1 MGHDDFSTN
10 EDFAAAVAQAQ
21 LAADVT
27 SIEGT
32 RVEPLERETDPE
44 NLLGDAVIFGDAGI
58 VGEGGL
64 SIAQTLAR
72 LAKTDPD
79 MALDMMSNRSY
90 RAGRGLL
97 NGFTRTGS
105 YSGYSL
111 GQRMGE
117 SFDDYLERIYSDEHL
132 AKESKKDRTEIEK
145 TLKRLEKSTK
155 ELESI
160 DKEIAKNLDDLAK
173 SSRRTT
179 FDLLTPPG
187 TTDIFNPE
195 TEKWEVVKEQIESLL
210 PATPAGTTD
219 IFNAETGEWK
229 SVYEKMVDRPPE
241 NVYEAMAPVRDRP
254 EAMPLGTPAGV
265 TDIFNPETGQWEYTD
280 DYTVPS
286 DPTGLP
292 ETPAGTPDVFNAE
305 TGNWETTGVPV
316 VDISKA
322 IEDLQKQSDLSKIVK
337 SETYPFTSPITS
349 EGALTGPATQEE
361 LNALIGTTQYEDE
374 SIFQRLL
381 AETLGLPVDM
391 INAAISS
398 ILTAAGAPQHIIE
411 NPVGGRAWL
420 MANKGMTIDDLVNA
434 IGDMVSPTTP
444 SGVVVPATVDTQW
457 PAIPSLAAQ
466 SNVDEEYFP
475 GAGMTAEESIERT
488 RVLNTANILNPPHY
502 PGTRPL
508 DLEEDPNKI
517 DQVHQQGLT
526 GNVLDGLSQAMQD
539 ILNTDPELMA
549 QYMAA
554 RNDIMAQ
561 LNKTGYKEHEDWY
574 PGSQAA
580 ATQAGFWGPMAL
592 GWNPKYNEYKDAQR
606 TLMGL
611 EAGQRFKSDDWIQT
625 FGWMTPEQINR
636 ISGYGNQ

>member
-21 LAADVT
+21 LAADVA

-44 NLLGDAVIFGDAGI
+44 NLLGDAVIFGDAGV

-64 SIAQTLAR
+64 SVAQTLAR

-97 NGFTRTGS
+97 NGFTRTGN

-117 SFDDYLERIYSDEHL
+117 SFDDYLDRIYSDEHM
-132 AKESKKDRTEIEK
+132 AKESKKDRTAIEK
-145 TLKRLEKSTK
+145 TLKRLEKSTEK
-155 ELESI
+155 LESI
-160 DKEIAKNLDDLAK
+160 DKEIEKNLDDLAK
-173 SSRRTT
+173 SSRRSWP
-179 FDLLTPPG
+179 F
-187 TTDIFNPE
+187 E
-195 TEKWEVVKEQIESLL
+195 TIDSRSALEKQLDRAKAQERVIADTRKYDPSGLGPQKVGWAMGYGPWWEKEFGEKPIESLL
-210 PATPAGTTD
+210 PETPPGKTD
-219 IFNAETGEWK
+219 YFNMETGKW
-229 SVYEKMVDRPPE
+229 EKTLEGQQTLDLDALAESRR
-241 NVYEAMAPVRDRP
+241 RDTDALP
-254 EAMPLGTPAGV
+254 DSLIESLGGV
-265 TDIFNPETGQWEYTD
+265 T
-280 DYTVPS
+280 
-286 DPTGLP
+286 
-292 ETPAGTPDVFNAE
+292 DVFNAE
-305 TGNWETTGVPV
+305 TEQWKGEEKWAKEQ
-316 VDISKA
+316 DI
-322 IEDLQKQSDLSKIVK
+322 ELQRIIGLEKEPAVAPL
-337 SETYPFTSPITS
+337 FTSPIS
-349 EGALTGPATQEE
+349 PEGALTGPATQEE
-361 LNALIGTTQYEDE
+361 LNALIGTTQYKDE

-398 ILTAAGAPQHIIE
+398 ILMAAGAPQHIIE

-420 MANKGMTIDDLVNA
+420 MENKGMTIDDLVNA
-434 IGDMVSPTTP
+434 IGDMVSPTTS
-444 SGVVVPATVDTQW
+444 SGVVVPATVDTEW
-457 PAIPSLAAQ
+457 PTIPSVQDTQAT
-466 SNVDEEYFP
+466 VMDEEYFP

-508 DLEEDPNKI
+508 DLEEDLNKI

-539 ILNTDPELMA
+539 ILNADPELMA

-611 EAGQRFKSDDWIQT
+611 EEGEKFWSDDWIQT

-636 ISGYGNQ
+636 VSGYGNQ

>member
-32 RVEPLERETDPE
+32 RVEDLDRETDPE
-44 NLLGDAVIFGDAGI
+44 NLLGDASILGDAGI
-58 VGEGGL
+58 VGIGGL
-64 SIAQTLAR
+64 SVAETLAR

-97 NGFTRTGS
+97 SGFTRTGS

-132 AKESKKDRTEIEK
+132 AKESKKDRTAIEK
-145 TLKRLEKSTK
+145 TLKRLEKSTEK
-155 ELESI
+155 LESI

-173 SSRRTT
+173 SSRRKT
-179 FDLLTPPG
+179 FDVLTPPG
-187 TTDIFNPE
+187 TTEEFLGDILPGTQSFEVE
-195 TEKWEVVKEQIESLL
+195 TPS
-210 PATPAGTTD
+210 GTTD
-219 IFNAETGEWK
+219 VFDTETGEWTALTDYVYPLNPLTEVVTEDEKTEEEKINSLIAQLSRPKVKEGQAWRK
-229 SVYEKMVDRPPE
+229 S
-241 NVYEAMAPVRDRP
+241 
-254 EAMPLGTPAGV
+254 
-265 TDIFNPETGQWEYTD
+265 
-280 DYTVPS
+280 
-286 DPTGLP
+286 
-292 ETPAGTPDVFNAE
+292 AE
-305 TGNWETTGVPV
+305 DELKTALALEEETTDTP
-316 VDISKA
+316 
-322 IEDLQKQSDLSKIVK
+322 
-337 SETYPFTSPITS
+337 TYPFTSPITP

-361 LNALIGTTQYEDE
+361 LNALIGTTQYEDG

-411 NPVGGRAWL
+411 NPVGGRTWL
-420 MANKGMTIDDLVNA
+420 MENKGMTIDDLVNE
-434 IGDMVSPTTP
+434 IGDMVSPTTAVQSAVSQFTP
-444 SGVVVPATVDTQW
+444 GISLTDTW
-457 PAIPSLAAQ
+457 PAIPSVQDTQA
-466 SNVDEEYFP
+466 NVVDEEYFP

-488 RVLNTANILNPPHY
+488 RALNESNAIKAELELAAWKEYEANKQ
-502 PGTRPL
+502 PL
-508 DLEEDPNKI
+508 VQDENVTTQLMN
-517 DQVHQQGLT
+517 QT
-526 GNVLDGLSQAMQD
+526 WNVLDGLSQAMQD
-539 ILNTDPELMA
+539 ILNADPELMA

-561 LNKTGYKEHEDWY
+561 LNKTGYKEHEDYY

-580 ATQAGFWGPMAL
+580 ATQAGYWGPLAL

-636 ISGYGNQ
+636 VSGYGNQ